1 MSSRILYLEG
11 IGFWAAG
18 LPDWPSARA
27 ALLGGQTAP
36 SGESRRPSPALLPP
50 AERRRVP
57 DSVAL
62 AIEVA
67 SQAIAQSGMNAA
79 DVATVFTTACG
90 DTAITDYLCSTLV
103 EDAALISP
111 TKFHNSVHNAAA
123 GYWTIGTGC
132 TAPSSALTAFDRSF
146 AAGFIEAASQTAAD
160 ACPVLLVGY
169 DIEASGALASVS
181 LSRGLLAVALLL
193 SPTAGERTLGSMSWS
208 LRSGY
213 QRVTPV
219 RSDAARHLQRNGS
232 AEALPLF
239 ESLAS
244 ASALPVTLAVSAS
257 LALEIIVGAYGNA
270 KQV

>member
-1 MSSRILYLEG
+1 
-11 IGFWAAG
+11 
-18 LPDWPSARA
+18 
-27 ALLGGQTAP
+27 
-36 SGESRRPSPALLPP
+36 
-50 AERRRVP
+50 
-57 DSVAL
+57 
-62 AIEVA
+62 
-67 SQAIAQSGMNAA
+67 
-79 DVATVFTTACG
+79 
-90 DTAITDYLCSTLV
+90 LV